1 MTELLCETPE
11 RASLSLLITQGCL
24 NRSIVSEPGR
34 LKSATNVAGIRDSE
48 IEA

>member
-24 NRSIVSEPGR
+24 NRSIVSEAR
-34 LKSATNVAGIRDSE
+34 KAKERYECHRHSCF
-48 IEA
+48 